1 MEEKKGNTY
10 KGPKEIKLNI
20 GSANNE
26 KKRLTYEQLNDTCNQ
41 LWLQNR
47 QLAVKNRELEQFV
60 MNKRLEYLFK
70 VLEYRN
76 NFTSDFVVS
85 CSSEIEEALTI
96 PQSNEENMEE
106 DGKREEKCENKEENH
121 GE

>member
-1 MEEKKGNTY
+1 MEEKKGNPY

-70 VLEYRN
+70 VLEYSN

-85 CSSEIEEALTI
+85 CSNEIEEALTI
-96 PQSNEENMEE
+96 PQNKKENMEGDSKNE
-106 DGKREEKCENKEENH
+106 NKSNKEEHH
-121 GE
+121 GK